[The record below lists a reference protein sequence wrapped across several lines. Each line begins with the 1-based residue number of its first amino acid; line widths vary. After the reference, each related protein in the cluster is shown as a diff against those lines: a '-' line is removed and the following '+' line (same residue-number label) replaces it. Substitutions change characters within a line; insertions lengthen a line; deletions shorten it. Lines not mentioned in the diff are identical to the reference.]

1 MSSTV
6 IRIKRPL
13 TQEPAEALVLA
24 SKRARIEKTDGDDVV
39 GGNLAAALGDE
50 TQKPTNVFKFCG
62 TLKDEVYFVLKKI
75 NFQFINNLL

>member
-24 SKRARIEKTDGDDVV
+24 SKRARIEKSDGADVA
-39 GGNLAAALGDE
+39 GGNVAAALEDE
-50 TQKPTNVFKFCG
+50 TPSPTNVFKFCG
-62 TLKDEVYFVLKKI
+62 TLKDEVF
-75 NFQFINNLL
+75 LL